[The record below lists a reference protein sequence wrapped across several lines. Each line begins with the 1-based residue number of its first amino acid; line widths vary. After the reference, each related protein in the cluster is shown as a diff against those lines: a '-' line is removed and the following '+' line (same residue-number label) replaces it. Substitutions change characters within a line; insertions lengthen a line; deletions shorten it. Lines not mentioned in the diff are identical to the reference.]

1 MSRLRSAMTEF
12 KDFADAAIDLGIALE
27 SILIKSDESTEITY
41 RISMRGARL
50 LGKTLDERLDLK
62 KKLTKIYGMRSK
74 AAHRG
79 IVQSKSIDKEVL
91 LLREGFNLT
100 AKAIQIVL
108 TNKLYTDKDL
118 DSLLLQSES

>member
-1 MSRLRSAMTEF
+1 
-12 KDFADAAIDLGIALE
+12 
-27 SILIKSDESTEITY
+27 
-41 RISMRGARL
+41 
-50 LGKTLDERLDLK
+50 
-62 KKLTKIYGMRSK
+62 MRSK

>member
-1 MSRLRSAMTEF
+1 MTEF

-62 KKLTKIYGMRSK
+62 K
-74 AAHRG
+74 
-79 IVQSKSIDKEVL
+79 
-91 LLREGFNLT
+91 N
-100 AKAIQIVL
+100 
-108 TNKLYTDKDL
+108 
-118 DSLLLQSES
+118 